1 MSLKP
6 SLNSDYKMSKETPYQ
21 KLMRINKLSKLITKA
36 TEEIKNNVNP
46 LESVVYEEVLEYFKK
61 EEEINEEENNQTS
74 E

>member
-6 SLNSDYKMSKETPYQ
+6 SLNLDYKMSKETPYQ

-61 EEEINEEENNQTS
+61 EEELNEEENNQTS

>member
-1 MSLKP
+1 MLLKP

-21 KLMRINKLSKLITKA
+21 KLKRVNKLSKLISKV
-36 TEEIKNNVNP
+36 TEELENDTNP

-61 EEEINEEENNQTS
+61 EEELNEEENNQTS

>member
-1 MSLKP
+1 
-6 SLNSDYKMSKETPYQ
+6 
-21 KLMRINKLSKLITKA
+21 MRINKLSKLITKA

-61 EEEINEEENNQTS
+61 EEELNEEENNQTS

>member
-1 MSLKP
+1 
-6 SLNSDYKMSKETPYQ
+6 MSKETPYQ

-61 EEEINEEENNQTS
+61 EEELNEEENNQTS